1 MKNFLY
7 RILCGFCLGISVFAP
22 GISGSIM
29 AIIMGIYDK
38 LIDIMAN
45 PFKNLKQ
52 NIKYLFPMGIGA
64 VISLLLFILV
74 FSYLF
79 ETYEKAVYMLFIG
92 LIAGNLPMIYKEAR
106 KSEFKW
112 YYLIGFVIAVA
123 VAFII
128 GVMSENTGSAQ
139 GIVAGN
145 NLFYLALCG
154 AVGGFAS
161 LVPGMSISMI
171 LIVMGVYD
179 SLIDTAKSFMT
190 AIIDKDF
197 AGVLS
202 GATVIAVV
210 GIAFVLA
217 MVLSSR
223 LIKFVFEKF
232 SGMAHFM
239 VLGFLVGSIGGIF
252 CSLPSDGSNVA
263 GIIMLVI
270 GLAISLL
277 FVFLGKKVNIEED

>member
-1 MKNFLY
+1 MGLFLY

-38 LIDIMAN
+38 LLDIASN
-45 PFKNLKQ
+45 PLKNFKKNFFFL
-52 NIKYLFPMGIGA
+52 LPLGIGA
-64 VISLLLFILV
+64 LISLVLFILV

-79 ETYEKAVYMLFIG
+79 ETYEKAVFMLFIG
-92 LIAGNLPMIYKEAR
+92 LIAGNLPMVYKEAR

-112 YYLIGFVIAVA
+112 YFILGAAAALAVA
-123 VAFII
+123 LIVGIMGAGI
-128 GVMSENTGSAQ
+128 GEAQIAQNTSLIYIALSG
-139 GIVAGN
+139 
-145 NLFYLALCG
+145 LLA
-154 AVGGFAS
+154 GFAS

-179 SLIDTAKSFMT
+179 YLIASAKALDIVT
-190 AIIDKDF
+190 
-197 AGVLS
+197 
-202 GATVIAVV
+202 IAVV

-217 MVLSSR
+217 MILSSK
-223 LIKFVFEKF
+223 LIKFIFSKF

-239 VLGFLVGSIGGIF
+239 VLGFLTGSICGIF
-252 CSLPSDGSNVA
+252 FALPQGGSNLA
-263 GIIMLVI
+263 GAIMLII

-277 FVFLGKKVNIEED
+277 FVYLGKKVNIDDKG

>member
-1 MKNFLY
+1 MKSFLY

-38 LIDIMAN
+38 LIEIMAN

-52 NIKYLFPMGIGA
+52 NIKFLFPMGIGA
-64 VISLLLFILV
+64 VISLVLFVLV

-112 YYLIGFVIAVA
+112 YYLVGSVIAVA
-123 VAFII
+123 VAFVI
-128 GVMSENTGSAQ
+128 GVMSESAGSTQ
-139 GIVAGN
+139 GIIAGDN
-145 NLFYLALCG
+145 FIYLAICG
-154 AVGGFAS
+154 AVAGFAS

-179 SLIDTAKSFMT
+179 KLIESAKSFD
-190 AIIDKDF
+190 I
-197 AGVLS
+197 V
-202 GATVIAVV
+202 VIAVV
-210 GIAFVLA
+210 GIAFVVA

-223 LIKFVFEKF
+223 LIKFIFEKF
-232 SGMAHFM
+232 SGLAHFM

-252 CSLPSDGSNVA
+252 CSLPSDGSNIA
-263 GIIMLVI
+263 GVIMLVI
-270 GLAISLL
+270 GLAVSLL
-277 FVFLGKKVNIEED
+277 FVYLGKKVNIEENV

>member
-1 MKNFLY
+1 MKGFLY
-7 RILCGFCLGISVFAP
+7 RILCGFCLGISIFAP

-38 LIDIMAN
+38 IIDITSN

-52 NIKYLFPMGIGA
+52 NIKFLFPMGIGA
-64 VISLLLFILV
+64 VISLILFVFV

-92 LIAGNLPMIYKEAR
+92 LIAGNLPMIYKEAK

-112 YYLIGFVIAVA
+112 YYLLGAIIAVA
-123 VAFII
+123 IAFVI
-128 GVMSENTGSAQ
+128 GIMSENVSSAE
-139 GIVAGN
+139 GVAVSS
-145 NLFYLALCG
+145 NLIYLAVCG

-161 LVPGMSISMI
+161 LIPGMSISMI

-179 SLIDTAKSFMT
+179 TLINSAKSLDI
-190 AIIDKDF
+190 A
-197 AGVLS
+197 
-202 GATVIAVV
+202 VIAVV
-210 GIAFVLA
+210 GVAFVLA
-217 MVLSSR
+217 MVISSR
-223 LIKFVFEKF
+223 FIKFIFEKF
-232 SGMAHFM
+232 NGLAHFM

-252 CSLPSDGSNVA
+252 CSLPSEGSTVA

-277 FVFLGKKVNIEED
+277 FVYLGKKVNIDDYK

>member
-1 MKNFLY
+1 MKSFLY
-7 RILCGFCLGISVFAP
+7 RILCGFCLGISIFAP

-38 LIDIMAN
+38 IIDITSN

-52 NIKYLFPMGIGA
+52 NIKFLFPMGIGA
-64 VISLLLFILV
+64 VISLILFVFV

-92 LIAGNLPMIYKEAR
+92 LIAGNLPMIYKEAK

-112 YYLIGFVIAVA
+112 YYLLGAIVA
-123 VAFII
+123 VAIAFVI
-128 GVMSENTGSAQ
+128 GVMSENVSNTEG
-139 GIVAGN
+139 VAISS
-145 NLFYLALCG
+145 NLIYLAVCG

-161 LVPGMSISMI
+161 LIPGMSISMI

-179 SLIDTAKSFMT
+179 TLINSAKSLDI
-190 AIIDKDF
+190 A
-197 AGVLS
+197 
-202 GATVIAVV
+202 VIAVV
-210 GIAFVLA
+210 GVAFVLA
-217 MVLSSR
+217 MVISSR
-223 LIKFVFEKF
+223 FIKFIFEKF
-232 SGMAHFM
+232 NGLAHFM

-252 CSLPSDGSNVA
+252 CSLPSDGSTVA

-277 FVFLGKKVNIEED
+277 FVYLGKKVNIDDYK

>member
-1 MKNFLY
+1 MKGFLY
-7 RILCGFCLGISVFAP
+7 RILCGFCLGISIFAP

-38 LIDIMAN
+38 IIDITSN

-52 NIKYLFPMGIGA
+52 NIKFLFPMGIGA
-64 VISLLLFILV
+64 VISLILFVFV

-112 YYLIGFVIAVA
+112 YYLLGAIIAVVIAFV
-123 VAFII
+123 I
-128 GVMSENTGSAQ
+128 GVMSENVSSAE
-139 GIVAGN
+139 GVSVSS
-145 NLFYLALCG
+145 NLVYLAVCG

-161 LVPGMSISMI
+161 LIPGMSISMI

-179 SLIDTAKSFMT
+179 TLINSAKSLDV
-190 AIIDKDF
+190 A
-197 AGVLS
+197 
-202 GATVIAVV
+202 VIAVV
-210 GIAFVLA
+210 GVAFVLA
-217 MVLSSR
+217 MVISSR
-223 LIKFVFEKF
+223 FIKFIFEKF
-232 SGMAHFM
+232 NGLAHFM

-252 CSLPSDGSNVA
+252 CSLPSDGSTVA

-277 FVFLGKKVNIEED
+277 FVYLGKKVNIEDYE

>member
-1 MKNFLY
+1 MKSFLY

-38 LIDIMAN
+38 LIDITSN
-45 PFKNLKQ
+45 PFKHLKQ
-52 NIKYLFPMGIGA
+52 NIKFLFPMGIGA
-64 VISLLLFILV
+64 VISLVLFILV

-92 LIAGNLPMIYKEAR
+92 LIAGNLPMIYKEAN

-112 YYLIGFVIAVA
+112 HYPIGAIIAVLI
-123 VAFII
+123 AFII
-128 GVMSENTGSAQ
+128 GIMSEGTDTAQ
-139 GIVAGN
+139 GIEAGS
-145 NLFYLALCG
+145 NLIYLAIGG
-154 AVGGFAS
+154 AVAGFAS
-161 LVPGMSISMI
+161 LIPGMSVSMI

-179 SLIDTAKSFMT
+179 TLIASAKSLDI
-190 AIIDKDF
+190 A
-197 AGVLS
+197 
-202 GATVIAVV
+202 VIATV
-210 GIAFVLA
+210 GIAFVVA

-223 LIKFVFEKF
+223 LIKFIFEKF
-232 SGMAHFM
+232 SGLAHFM

-252 CSLPSDGSNVA
+252 CSLPANGSNVA
-263 GIIMLVI
+263 GVIMLVL

-277 FVFLGKKVNIEED
+277 FVYLGKKVNIEEFE